1 VPGLKDDL
9 QSSLVRLNQSAPE
22 IRASAFV
29 SLDGLMLA
37 SALPPGTNEDAIA
50 AMSATVLA
58 LGERTTRE
66 FAVGSLNQ
74 VYFKGADGYIL
85 LQGAGDDG
93 VLVVVTDGS
102 AKLGVLFL
110 LISRTAGE
118 IRQMVRQAITPKS
131 PPAQTPQTT
140 PAQTPPQQQPPPQ
153 TRPPSAPG
161 TTQQPVPWGS

>member
-1 VPGLKDDL
+1 MPGLKDDL
-9 QSSLVRLNQSAPE
+9 HASLIRLNQSAPE

-66 FAVGSLNQ
+66 FAVGVLDQ
-74 VYFKGADGYIL
+74 VYFKGAEGYIL

-93 VLVVVTDGS
+93 VLVVVTDGT

-110 LISRTAGE
+110 LIHRTAGE
-118 IRQMVRQAITPKS
+118 IRQMVRQAITPKA
-131 PPAQTPQTT
+131 PPTPQ
-140 PAQTPPQQQPPPQ
+140 PQQPTPQ
-153 TRPPSAPG
+153 TRPPTAPG
-161 TTQQPVPWGS
+161 TTQHTVPWGS